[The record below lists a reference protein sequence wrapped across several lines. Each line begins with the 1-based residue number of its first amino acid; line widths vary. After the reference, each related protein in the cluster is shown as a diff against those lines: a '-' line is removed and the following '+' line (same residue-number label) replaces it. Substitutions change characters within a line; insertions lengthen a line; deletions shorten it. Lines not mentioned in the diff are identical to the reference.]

1 MRSAGVRSPRFVS
14 VLSRGAATRHRSAAT
29 LGALAGKSV
38 AWMAALRSWRLLE
51 ATAPAPAWD
60 TGPVLGYLLVSAT
73 DLSAA
78 QRLSATRPVGT
89 GSSIAVLPVHEAVA
103 G

>member
-1 MRSAGVRSPRFVS
+1 
-14 VLSRGAATRHRSAAT
+14 VLSRGATTRDLSAAA
-29 LGALAGKSV
+29 LGELTGKSV
-38 AWMAALRSWRLLE
+38 AWVAALRSWRLLE

-60 TGPVLGYLLVSAT
+60 AGPVLGYLLVSAT

-78 QRLSATRPVGT
+78 QRLAATRPVGT

-103 G
+103 DEE